1 MMPMGSS
8 VRSVALGMG
17 SSVMHSRSA
26 FIRRFIAVGLVAA
39 MTTAAGAGPAAESPP
54 VVAASAGAETLLL
67 DPESVLAGDS
77 GASGARPAE
86 IALEDVAETGRG
98 PDVEQVI
105 PRELSGGLTGPDD
118 IQFDESPFEEM
129 PTESSSGG
137 WFGNGSYYAS
147 AEMLVMSRGRNYK
160 RVLGYDS
167 TVLELNAAQKYAFLQ
182 NKQGLLTTDAL
193 PYNVSPGARITV
205 GEYLGRDYL
214 DRDRSIEFTYYG
226 GFSFYQQD
234 SWNAIINTNTQ
245 TYLVTPL
252 SDSIAGFT
260 GAQQFLTT
268 SGGIFNSIE
277 ANYKLHRRLGRDK
290 MVMVPD
296 GAWTRHAERGWL
308 PSLIV
313 GTRLANYNEQFSFSG
328 RAYDQ
333 PLSKFGGDY
342 LIQTQ
347 NWLWGLNLG
356 GELLSQNEF
365 FYWGLRGRVA
375 PAVAFDGTQ
384 QQFRGVNN
392 GYQQPTAVPT
402 QGTPL
407 PPNGAPRGPFPE
419 GTEVWKMAGQ
429 QIGPGFLGDLT
440 LMAGW
445 NITPNSSLQVGYD
458 FLWVA
463 GVATATRQFNLNK
476 LKQNQIDPGGQV
488 FLQGVSFG
496 YNASW

>member
-1 MMPMGSS
+1 MYSLPTCIRQFLLL
-8 VRSVALGMG
+8 VSVAMVLVGTG
-17 SSVMHSRSA
+17 SVSA
-26 FIRRFIAVGLVAA
+26 ADFAA
-39 MTTAAGAGPAAESPP
+39 AADGDRLLFGA
-54 VVAASAGAETLLL
+54 
-67 DPESVLAGDS
+67 ESVLEGE
-77 GASGARPAE
+77 GALPADAMPAE
-86 IALEDVAETGRG
+86 IVLGDVVDGPGARVVSQPIPMELAEGM
-98 PDVEQVI
+98 P
-105 PRELSGGLTGPDD
+105 
-118 IQFDESPFEEM
+118 FDELPMEEM
-129 PTESSSGG
+129 PIELSSGG
-137 WFGNGSYYAS
+137 WFGNGNYYGS
-147 AEMLVMSRGRNYK
+147 AEILMMSRGRNYK
-160 RVLGYDS
+160 RILGYDS
-167 TVLELNAAQKYAFLQ
+167 SLIPITAAEIKSR
-182 NKQGLLTTDAL
+182 QGLLATDAI

-226 GFSFYQQD
+226 GFSFYQRD
-234 SWNAIINTNTQ
+234 SWNAIINNSYQ
-245 TYLVTPL
+245 TFLVTPL
-252 SDSIAGFT
+252 STATPGFT

-313 GTRLANYNEQFSFSG
+313 GTRLANYNENFSFSG
-328 RAYDQ
+328 RAFDQ
-333 PLSKFGGDY
+333 PLSTFGGDY

-347 NWLWGLNLG
+347 NWLWGVNLG
-356 GELLSQNEF
+356 GELISQSEF
-365 FYWGLRGRVA
+365 FYWGLRGRAA

-384 QQFRGVNN
+384 QQLKGVNN
-392 GYQQPTAVPT
+392 GYQQPTAIPT
-402 QGTPL
+402 D
-407 PPNGAPRGPFPE
+407 RGPFPT
-419 GTEVWKMAGQ
+419 GTEIWKMAGQ
-429 QIGPGFLGDLT
+429 QIGPGFIGDLT

-445 NITPNSSLQVGYD
+445 NVTPNSSLQIGYD

-496 YNASW
+496 FNGSW

>member
-1 MMPMGSS
+1 M
-8 VRSVALGMG
+8 
-17 SSVMHSRSA
+17 
-26 FIRRFIAVGLVAA
+26 VAA
-39 MTTAAGAGPAAESPP
+39 PADAD
-54 VVAASAGAETLLL
+54 ALLL
-67 DPESVLAGDS
+67 DPESVLAGDTL
-77 GASGARPAE
+77 PEEPFPTE
-86 IALEDVAETGRG
+86 IALEEATETVVAQQG
-98 PDVEQVI
+98 VEQVI
-105 PRELSGGLTGPDD
+105 PRELAQGVIGPDAMQFED
-118 IQFDESPFEEM
+118 IPLEEM
-129 PTESSSGG
+129 PTELSSGG
-137 WFGNGSYYAS
+137 WFGNGNYYGS
-147 AEMLVMSRGRNYK
+147 AEVLVMSRGRNYR

-167 TVLELNAAQKYAFLQ
+167 QLLELTPAQRYAILKNQ
-182 NKQGLLTTDAL
+182 QGTLTTDAL

-234 SWNAIINTNTQ
+234 AWNSIVNPSYQ
-245 TYLVTPL
+245 TYLITPL
-252 SDSIAGFT
+252 SDATPGFT

-313 GTRLANYNEQFSFSG
+313 GTRLANYNETFSFSG
-328 RAYDQ
+328 RAFDQ

-347 NWLWGLNLG
+347 NWLWGVNLG
-356 GELLSQNEF
+356 GELISQNEF
-365 FYWGLRGRVA
+365 FYWGLRGRAA

-384 QQFRGVNN
+384 QQMNSRND
-392 GYQQPTAVPT
+392 GYQQPTAIPT
-402 QGTPL
+402 
-407 PPNGAPRGPFPE
+407 NHAPFPT
-419 GTEVWKMAGQ
+419 GSEVWKMAGQ
-429 QIGPGFLGDLT
+429 QIGPGFLGDMT

-445 NITPNSSLQVGYD
+445 NITPDSSLQIGYD

-488 FLQGVSFG
+488 FLQGFSFG
-496 YNASW
+496 YNATW